1 MLNTKTRLFCFL
13 KKVAGAPLKSQ
24 LWLLAP
30 ANQKISS
37 RTASGA
43 ALKTAA
49 PAPQHWLQLPVQFYV
64 AKYGVSWSRNKRKRL
79 SRK

>member
-13 KKVAGAPLKSQ
+13 KKVVGASLKSQ

-49 PAPQHWLQLPVQFYV
+49 PAPQHWLQYSTGTVLRGKIRRELEP
-64 AKYGVSWSRNKRKRL
+64 K
-79 SRK
+79 